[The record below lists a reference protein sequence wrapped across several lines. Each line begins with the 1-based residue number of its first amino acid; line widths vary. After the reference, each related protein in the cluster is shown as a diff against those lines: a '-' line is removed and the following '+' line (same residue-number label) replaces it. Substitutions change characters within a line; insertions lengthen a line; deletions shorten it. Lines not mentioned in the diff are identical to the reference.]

1 LGLKRVFAA
10 AVVSAAAAVGLAG
23 TAEAVPIGQCTPHS
37 GTIVAVD
44 FAHWGGPIVR
54 GCGLRQRS
62 DYDLL
67 HAAGFTT
74 AGDQHDGPAFI
85 CRVGNSAFHHGT
97 QYPTPAQDACVLTP
111 SASAYWS
118 YWLAPAGKNHWS
130 YSQQG
135 AMSAVPKPGEVEFWT
150 FGATNIAG
158 TRGSAVPTFSPATV
172 RAHNPRP
179 PASTTTTHTTSRAP
193 TTTIHASTPHT
204 TTAPATRTTASA
216 RQATTAAPTTTTAS
230 APGAPHRHV
239 TRASAAHPAAA
250 THHRRPGPGSTSSA
264 STTTTLT
271 TSAPRL
277 VNARATKQPTSSSSA
292 APVVIGLGLAL
303 LLCAGAGW
311 TIWQRRRY
319 E

>member
-1 LGLKRVFAA
+1 VFAA
-10 AVVSAAAAVGLAG
+10 AVVTAAAAVGLAG
-23 TAEAVPIGQCTPHS
+23 PAAGAAPGAFAASIGRCTPHS

-74 AGDQHDGPAFI
+74 AADQHDGPAFI
-85 CRVGNSAFHHGT
+85 CRLGNAAFHHGR
-97 QYPTPAQDACVLTP
+97 QYPTPAQDDCVLTAP
-111 SASAYWS
+111 AAAYWS
-118 YWLAPAGKNHWS
+118 YWIAPAGQNHWT
-130 YSQQG
+130 YSQLG
-135 AMSAVPKPGEVEFWT
+135 AMSEVPKPGAVELWT

-158 TRGSAVPTFSPATV
+158 TRGSGVPAFTPATL
-172 RAHNPRP
+172 RAHNPPPPRP
-179 PASTTTTHTTSRAP
+179 TATTHTTNQAP
-193 TTTIHASTPHT
+193 TTTTRASTPHT
-204 TTAPATRTTASA
+204 PTTASVTHTTASA
-216 RQATTAAPTTTTAS
+216 TQATTAAPATTTAS
-230 APGAPHRHV
+230 APGAHHRHV
-239 TRASAAHPAAA
+239 ARARAAHPAAA
-250 THHRRPGPGSTSSA
+250 AHHRHRGHGSTSS
-264 STTTTLT
+264 TTT